1 MTITTHEA
9 RQAPSLL
16 PTPRRAVKKRVSRGI
31 YLAILVFGALVM
43 FVPFLWSLST
53 SLKPVTQS
61 LTFPPQW
68 IPHPFKWSN
77 YANTFNIVPMGR
89 WFANSLIAAGGV
101 TFLNLAFDSMA
112 GYALARID
120 FRGRGVIFIGVLALL
135 MVPFQAVMLPV
146 YILLRFFHLLNN
158 YGGLILPLAVQPVG
172 VFLMRQAFVN
182 LPQDL
187 DDAAMIEGAGRFRM
201 FWQLSLPLV
210 TPTLLT
216 LGLISF
222 MASWNNF
229 LIPLLVIDRESLY
242 TLPLGVV
249 MFQQQYFTNWPYL
262 MAAAVIATVPVAII
276 FVVFQR
282 WFVRGV
288 ATQGLR

>member
-1 MTITTHEA
+1 MSTGRA
-9 RQAPSLL
+9 G
-16 PTPRRAVKKRVSRGI
+16 PRRGLLRGA
-31 YLAILVFGALVM
+31 YLAILIFGSLVM
-43 FVPFLWSLST
+43 FIPFLWSLST
-53 SLKPVTQS
+53 SLKPVSQS

-68 IPHPFKWSN
+68 IPHPFLWSN
-77 YANTFNIVPMGR
+77 YAKAWHIVPMAR
-89 WFANSLIAAGGV
+89 WFANSVVAAGGV
-101 TFLNLAFDSMA
+101 TFANLVLDSLA

-120 FRGRGVIFIGVLALL
+120 FKGRKVVFIAVLAML

-146 YILLRFFHLLNN
+146 YILLRALHLLNN
-158 YGGLILPLAVQPVG
+158 YGGLILPLAVQAVG
-172 VFLMRQAFVN
+172 VFLMRQAFIV
-182 LPQDL
+182 LPREL
-187 DDAAMIEGAGRFRM
+187 DDAAMVEGAGRLRM

-210 TPTLLT
+210 KPTLLT

-229 LIPLLVIDRESLY
+229 LIPLLVVNRERFY

-262 MAAAVIATVPVAII
+262 MAAAVIATVPVAIV

>member
-1 MTITTHEA
+1 MTVTS
-9 RQAPSLL
+9 RSKSLQQRL
-16 PTPRRAVKKRVSRGI
+16 LRAA
-31 YLAILVFGALVM
+31 YLSILVFGALVM
-43 FVPFLWSLST
+43 FVPFAWSLST

-68 IPHPFKWSN
+68 IPHPFQWRN
-77 YANTFNIVPMGR
+77 YARAWHIVPMAR
-89 WFANSLIAAGGV
+89 WFANSLIVAGGV
-101 TFLNLAFDSMA
+101 TFANLALDSLA

-120 FRGRGVIFIGVLALL
+120 FRGRRVLFVGVLAML

-146 YILLRFFHLLNN
+146 YILLRDMHLLNN

-172 VFLMRQAFVN
+172 VFLMRQAFIN
-182 LPQDL
+182 LPQEL
-187 DDAAMIEGAGRFRM
+187 DDAAMVDGAGRLRM

-210 TPTLLT
+210 TPTMLT

-229 LIPLLVIDRESLY
+229 LIPLLVVDRERLY

-262 MAAAVIATVPVAII
+262 MAAAVIATVPVAIV

-282 WFVRGV
+282 WFVQGV